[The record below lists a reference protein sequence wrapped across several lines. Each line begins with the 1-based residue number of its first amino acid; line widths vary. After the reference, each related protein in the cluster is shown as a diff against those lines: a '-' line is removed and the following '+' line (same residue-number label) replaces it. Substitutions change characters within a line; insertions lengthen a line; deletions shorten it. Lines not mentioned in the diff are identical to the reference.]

1 MTTARVCHKGVGVTF
16 MKTVLGLLAWP
27 LAIMVIG
34 MIIVR
39 IQNGVWWNEVVT
51 TMVVSGLVVSCAM
64 AVYAAR
70 KDRAVRRQAAASE
83 PERS

>member
-1 MTTARVCHKGVGVTF
+1 MTDRTQDEPRDTFRRYFLVT
-16 MKTVLGLLAWP
+16 WP

-34 MIIVR
+34 MSIVR

-70 KDRAVRRQAAASE
+70 KDRAVRRQAATSE
-83 PERS
+83 PERG